1 MPAPRP
7 SRTARRREV
16 RRYLPRPGRRVG
28 PLAQPDFVM
37 AGLWALGLAIV
48 ATLIAWPE
56 NVRLR
61 YEPGRVVDEPIVAR
75 VDFQA
80 IDRERTEQRR
90 TDAMNRQPRVYVANE
105 RFYQELR
112 QVLDEE
118 LLALAGYESVEELPR
133 DYRERYAIEAETLEV
148 LHAFA
153 AGEMERSWDARVR
166 AFRRSLFDLALLEPE
181 QYELEREDEIGVGG
195 VVIVHPDPVR
205 DEPAE
210 RDLYPRDMYRMDDT
224 EALSET
230 IARKA
235 VHFPAEL
242 RPAVTRLVME
252 RLQPTYVFDT
262 VAEQLTE
269 QRQRAR
275 YEREPAVI
283 DEIEQG
289 QVLVPAGTRLEEAD
303 IELLE
308 AERVAYEQ
316 AMGRLERLARPGA
329 MFGLMLLFSAGLFSY
344 VITFRPRVVRNPMRA
359 LAITLLLLACQA
371 LAVWITML
379 HPQFPYAT
387 AIAPTLLAA
396 IVLTIAYDRLLAL
409 VVGALHAGLVVVSLD
424 LSVGVAVVMLAGVAT
439 AVALLEPVRTRSTIV
454 LVGLAAGGMMALA
467 TLLTGVLG
475 RPLHLAD
482 EPWRLLTDM
491 FHAAT
496 VGLFTGL
503 LVQGLLPGIEKVFK
517 VTTAMTLR
525 ELNDAS
531 HPLLQRLAQE
541 APGTFQHS
549 LRMADMAEAAAEAIG
564 ANALLCRVGAMY
576 HDIGKLHK
584 PEYFIENQTGGPS
597 RHAKLS
603 PAMSLLIIVGHVK
616 DGIEMAREYR
626 LPATVIHFIES
637 HHGTTLVEYFYH
649 AARKQ
654 KADED
659 EPAPSE
665 FEFRYPGP
673 KPQTREAAIMLLC
686 DSVEAAARS
695 LAEPTPI
702 RLEQIVQRMMNKR
715 LMDGQFNECQITLQ
729 ELHRV
734 EEAITKTLR
743 AIYHGRVKYPG
754 DEQRP
759 ATAEPPR
766 PAPADQPRSA
776 AS

>member
-1 MPAPRP
+1 
-7 SRTARRREV
+7 
-16 RRYLPRPGRRVG
+16 
-28 PLAQPDFVM
+28 M
-37 AGLWALGLAIV
+37 AGLWALGFAIL
-48 ATLIAWPE
+48 ATLVAWPE

-61 YEPGRVVDEPIVAR
+61 HEPGRVVDEPIVAR
-75 VDFQA
+75 VDLQA

-112 QVLDEE
+112 QQLDEE
-118 LLALAGYESVEELPR
+118 LLALAQYETVEELPR
-133 DYRERYAIEAETLEV
+133 DYRDRYAVDAEALEV
-148 LHAFA
+148 IHAFA
-153 AGEMERSWDARVR
+153 AGEMERGWDERVR
-166 AFRRSLFDLALLEPE
+166 AFRRSLFDLAMLEPD

-195 VVIVHPDPVR
+195 IVIVHPDPGR
-205 DEPAE
+205 DEDAE
-210 RDLYPRDMYRMDDT
+210 RDLYPRDMHRLDDI
-224 EALSET
+224 EALRES

-235 VHFPAEL
+235 VHFPTEL
-242 RPAVTRLVME
+242 RAAVTELVME
-252 RLQPTYVFDT
+252 RLQPTYVFDAL
-262 VAEQLTE
+262 AEQLTE
-269 QRQRAR
+269 QRQQAR

-283 DEIEQG
+283 DEVDQG
-289 QVLVPAGTRLEEAD
+289 QVLVSPGTRLEEAD
-303 IELLE
+303 IALLQ
-308 AERVAYEQ
+308 AERAAYEA
-316 AMGRLERLARPGA
+316 AMGRLERMARPA
-329 MFGLMLLFSAGLFSY
+329 ALFGVMLLITAGLFGY
-344 VITFRPRVVRNPMRA
+344 VVSFRPRVVRNPMRA
-359 LAITLLLLACQA
+359 LAITVLLLACQA

-396 IVLTIAYDRLLAL
+396 TVLTIAYDRLFALIVATLHGAL
-409 VVGALHAGLVVVSLD
+409 VVLSLGLDASM
-424 LSVGVAVVMLAGVAT
+424 AVVMLAGVAT

-467 TLLTGVLG
+467 TLLTGVMD
-475 RPLHLAD
+475 RPLYLAD
-482 EPWRLLTDM
+482 EGWRLLTDM
-491 FHAAT
+491 FHAAL

-503 LVQGLLPGIEKVFK
+503 LVQGMLPGIEKVFK

-576 HDIGKLHK
+576 HDVGKLHK

-626 LPATVIHFIES
+626 LPASIIHFIES

-649 AARKQ
+649 AARQ
-654 KADED
+654 RRADED

-673 KPQTREAAIMLLC
+673 KPQAREAAIMLLC

-695 LAEPTPI
+695 LAEPTPV

-743 AIYHGRVKYPG
+743 AIYHGRVKYPT
-754 DEQRP
+754 DQLQP
-759 ATAEPPR
+759 AASS
-766 PAPADQPRSA
+766 APAADDQPRSA